1 VPKAVWSPQ
10 VEILEREGM
19 IVLRADLP
27 GLGKEDISVEL
38 DGNTIA
44 IKGERK
50 TQSEERKEKYFRS
63 ERSYGSFYRSF
74 RLPEGVDTSKAQATF
89 KDGVLEVEVPAPVER
104 AKTAQKLEI
113 QEARSEKSA

>member
-1 VPKAVWSPQ
+1 MAKAAWSPQ
-10 VEILEREGM
+10 VEILEREGT

-27 GLGKEDISVEL
+27 GLGKDDISVEI
-38 DGNTIA
+38 DGNVIA

-74 RLPEGVDTSKAQATF
+74 RLPDGADVSKAKATF
-89 KDGVLEVEVPAPVER
+89 KDGVLEVEVPAPAEQTSP
-104 AKTAQKLEI
+104 AKKLEI
-113 QEARSEKSA
+113 LEATSEKSA